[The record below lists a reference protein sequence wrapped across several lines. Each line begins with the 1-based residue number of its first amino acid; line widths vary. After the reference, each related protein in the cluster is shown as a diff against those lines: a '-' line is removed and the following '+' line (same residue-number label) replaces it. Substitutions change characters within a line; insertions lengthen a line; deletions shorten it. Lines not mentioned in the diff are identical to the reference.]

1 MTQEE
6 SQNGG
11 NNAPSLQP
19 NEKSKKGGFLK
30 ELLRVFL
37 WTIVIVIP
45 FRLYIAQPFVVNGA
59 SMDPTFK
66 NGQYLIVDQI
76 SYRFETPERGS
87 VIIFKFPKDP
97 SKFFIKRVIG
107 LPNEMVEIKN
117 GQVTIRN
124 SEQPEGFV
132 LDEPYIKFEK
142 KDDFSTTLD
151 NDSYFVMGDNRLGSS
166 GSRVWGPVSTDLI
179 VGRPLLRLFPLSTLS
194 VFPGYGK

>member
-1 MTQEE
+1 
-6 SQNGG
+6 
-11 NNAPSLQP
+11 
-19 NEKSKKGGFLK
+19 
-30 ELLRVFL
+30 
-37 WTIVIVIP
+37 
-45 FRLYIAQPFVVNGA
+45 
-59 SMDPTFK
+59 
-66 NGQYLIVDQI
+66 
-76 SYRFETPERGS
+76 
-87 VIIFKFPKDP
+87 
-97 SKFFIKRVIG
+97 
-107 LPNEMVEIKN
+107 MVEIKN

-166 GSRVWGPVSTDLI
+166 DSRVWGPVSTDLI